1 MKKKFI
7 FMFVIA
13 SIFLF
18 GCNYVEVDFEESATV
33 EEVPEAESNLIL
45 KSAQGF
51 SSELGKVYVPQGV
64 GVGLKVCGKTSPI
77 SSVLWKIEVSNY
89 ENDQISHKFNTL
101 GEIDVEIYA
110 NFSDHTSETRKFKVY
125 CVLDISTVDPVKVFI
140 TEGGNDNWNVLFLFS
155 KERLRYATDNNYYY
169 NGTVTDWTQKP
180 VLAGDTN
187 YIIDVNGNPQITTD
201 IGKYVG
207 VKMSLSA
214 RGLYNIALIHSGDN
228 WTNLSGSSFIRSDNP
243 GLVWFWFEDGK
254 IIPQG
259 DVIAYNLPGA
269 TGDNYFRFTQ
279 NGSSSTDKV
288 TLYFKLVNDF
298 TTNAFVLRQ
307 LSGGTYSEP
316 ITMWSVP
323 DHQQWGQIELP
334 SSELMDT
341 VNSFRYGPNKN
352 NPNIYSSNMEKSFFY
367 DEYFKNIRLA
377 LYEF

>member
-140 TEGGNDNWNVLFLFS
+140 TEGG
-155 KERLRYATDNNYYY
+155 
-169 NGTVTDWTQKP
+169 
-180 VLAGDTN
+180 
-187 YIIDVNGNPQITTD
+187 
-201 IGKYVG
+201 
-207 VKMSLSA
+207 
-214 RGLYNIALIHSGDN
+214 
-228 WTNLSGSSFIRSDNP
+228 SDNP